1 MAAMIA
7 PLFVIRVS
15 FDSAILPEI
24 GDQPT
29 FRDLSGVASLRL
41 VDVRRLPMS
50 DKETS
55 TKAEL
60 REEADADD
68 LEVDESS
75 DESFPASDPPS
86 WTLGRNAQ
94 PPEVARH
101 DADGQSAA
109 SSARR

>member
-1 MAAMIA
+1 
-7 PLFVIRVS
+7 
-15 FDSAILPEI
+15 
-24 GDQPT
+24 
-29 FRDLSGVASLRL
+29 
-41 VDVRRLPMS
+41 MS

-60 REEADADD
+60 SEEEAEADN

-94 PPEVARH
+94 PPEANHREAERGASGAPARP
-101 DADGQSAA
+101 Q
-109 SSARR
+109 R

>member
-1 MAAMIA
+1 MIA

-15 FDSAILPEI
+15 FEAAILLEI
-24 GDQPT
+24 GAQPT
-29 FRDLSGVASLRL
+29 FRVLSGMASLPG
-41 VDVRRLPMS
+41 RREEVGMS
-50 DKETS
+50 NTEPG

-60 REEADADD
+60 REEAEADD

-101 DADGQSAA
+101 QAEPG
-109 SSARR
+109 SSGAPARR